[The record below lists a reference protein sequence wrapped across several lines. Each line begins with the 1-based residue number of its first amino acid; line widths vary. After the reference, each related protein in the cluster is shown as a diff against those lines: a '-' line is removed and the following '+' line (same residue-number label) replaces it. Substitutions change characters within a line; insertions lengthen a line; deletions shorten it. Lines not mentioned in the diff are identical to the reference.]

1 MYFVSNSHE
10 NFYNANINKMS
21 DINKDCYHKALF
33 YALGM
38 TDNCRENIN
47 MLYDYAT
54 GCVKQI
60 KGTEYAWI
68 TGTDIRIIRL
78 AYNLYNGGCPTA
90 IEIDNQEEREDEI
103 KNYLIP
109 NIFGY
114 LTPELIEGAIEAI
127 KIRFIENDI
136 YFI

>member
-1 MYFVSNSHE
+1 MNFISSNHE
-10 NFYNANINKMS
+10 KFYNENMAKISEN
-21 DINKDCYHKALF
+21 NKDCYHKALF
-33 YALGM
+33 YTLGM
-38 TDNCRENIN
+38 TDNCRKNIN

-114 LTPELIEGAIEAI
+114 MTPELIDGALEAI
-127 KIRFIENDI
+127 KIRFIEKDV

>member
-1 MYFVSNSHE
+1 MAKISE
-10 NFYNANINKMS
+10 N
-21 DINKDCYHKALF
+21 NKDCYHKALF
-33 YALGM
+33 YTLGM
-38 TDNCRENIN
+38 TDNCRKNIN

-90 IEIDNQEEREDEI
+90 IEIDDEI

-114 LTPELIEGAIEAI
+114 MTPELIDGALEAI
-127 KIRFIENDI
+127 KIRFIEKDV
-136 YFI
+136 YFV